1 VKNDIIRAIA
11 DPAMSKEIS
20 ALTDELIENKRL
32 KMLQSGNLSGRN
44 LVLLNAKA
52 MGFWKEYEK
61 QKNSHLSQVR
71 EQMLERAKQK
81 NEF

>member
-1 VKNDIIRAIA
+1 
-11 DPAMSKEIS
+11 MSKEIS

-32 KMLQSGNLSGRN
+32 KMLQSGNLSGIN